1 MKIAVFSDIHGNLEA
16 LDAIITSI
24 KKEGINMVFCLGDV
38 TGKGPNPKEC
48 LDLIIENKIALALGN
63 SELYYLFGTAI
74 DEMSDEEVK
83 HFNWVSSQLN
93 DKHKKFLE
101 ECNLNITLKLDRKTI
116 SFRHFLID
124 DINKPYPFYLLK
136 ICKDGTINKLVNE
149 LSDDYVIIG
158 HEHKEFTIIG
168 NNTTLIDV
176 GSSGCVKN
184 NKTQYH
190 IIDING
196 SFSIKRVEIEYD
208 RAKLISKIN
217 NSDYPNIDKCKKA
230 FGV

>member
-93 DKHKKFLE
+93 D
-101 ECNLNITLKLDRKTI
+101 NL
-116 SFRHFLID
+116 
-124 DINKPYPFYLLK
+124 
-136 ICKDGTINKLVNE
+136 
-149 LSDDYVIIG
+149 
-158 HEHKEFTIIG
+158 
-168 NNTTLIDV
+168 
-176 GSSGCVKN
+176 
-184 NKTQYH
+184 
-190 IIDING
+190 
-196 SFSIKRVEIEYD
+196 
-208 RAKLISKIN
+208 
-217 NSDYPNIDKCKKA
+217 PNDCW
-230 FGV
+230 VL